1 MNRLTLL
8 KLVYISNS
16 AEKLPAIIDFAPG
29 FNVISGPSDTGKSL
43 IFECIN
49 YALGS
54 TEAPTDRPES
64 RDYTTVFLSI
74 LAGEEI
80 ITLRRSTRSED
91 IIVYKS
97 DYDNIE
103 DESTEKNVISGSPQA
118 ADNISD
124 YLLSIIGMKDKR
136 LKKNES
142 NETKSLTFN
151 ILRKLILVDEIKIQ
165 KKTSPIFTDNPID
178 STSEK
183 ALLRYMLTGIDY
195 SDIIAVKNAKIRKA
209 DANARINLL
218 DKLIGS
224 NSNSLKENTS
234 KEELEK
240 QLEKLISSIE
250 GETNKVFDNQNEI
263 EYLREQRRNAFESA
277 IAADSKIDQLK
288 ELLSRFTLLSQ
299 HYKTDLERLDAIIE
313 AGNGLSG
320 VIEVHCPLCGSESEH
335 HRLECAISEKEIIE
349 IKTSCER
356 EKKKIKS
363 LNGDLLQTINQVT
376 SEIQDLSRTQET
388 NENEFKR
395 IDKVISDKLEP
406 NIFSLKNHLRE
417 LFETKKEVE
426 MAINTLEQVKIMQ
439 DLKASAEKDLKTP
452 IKASI
457 SPVEVKATEADE
469 LIKIIEKNLI
479 DWSYPNL
486 SKDRSR
492 VLFSELKQDIAI
504 IDKDRASQGKGYR
517 AITYAAWIISL
528 MELCLDKKMSHP
540 GFVVLDSPLVT
551 YRPTDNKHKISKN
564 DAISDNMKERFY
576 DSLSNLSKDRQ
587 IIILEN
593 DDPSEEVIRKI
604 NYIHFTRNTEFGR
617 YGFIPPINESDKISK
632 TGK

>member
-1 MNRLTLL
+1 MNRLTFR
-8 KLVYISNS
+8 KLVYISNA

-54 TEAPTDRPES
+54 KKTPKDRPES
-64 RDYTTVFLSI
+64 RGYSTVFLSI

-80 ITLRRSTRSED
+80 ITLRRSTRSEA
-91 IIVYKS
+91 IMVYKS

-103 DESTEKNVISGSPQA
+103 DEGTEKIVLSASSQA

-124 YLLSIIGMKDKR
+124 YLLSIIDMKDKR
-136 LKKNES
+136 LKKNDR

-151 ILRKLILVDEIKIQ
+151 ILRKLLLVDETKIQ
-165 KKTSPIFTDNPID
+165 KETSPIFTDIPTD
-178 STSEK
+178 ATSEK

-195 SDIIAVKNAKIRKA
+195 SDIIAVKDPKIRKA

-240 QLEKLISSIE
+240 QLGKLFASIE
-250 GETNKVFDNQNEI
+250 GETNKVFENQNEI
-263 EYLREQRRNAFESA
+263 EDLREQRRTAFDNA

-288 ELLSRFTLLSQ
+288 EILSRFTLLSQ

-349 IKTSCER
+349 IKISCER
-356 EKKKIKS
+356 EKKKINS
-363 LNGDLLQTINQVT
+363 LNGDLLQTIIQVT
-376 SEIQDLSRTQET
+376 NEIQDLFRTKEV
-388 NENEFKR
+388 NENEFKH

-426 MAINTLEQVKIMQ
+426 IAISTLEQVKIMQ

-452 IKASI
+452 TKASI
-457 SPVEVKATEADE
+457 SPVEVKAIEAGE
-469 LIKIIEKNLI
+469 LIKVIEKNLI

-486 SKDRSR
+486 SKDENR
-492 VLFSELKQDIAI
+492 VLFSELNQDIAI

-528 MELCLDKKMSHP
+528 MELCLDKKMPHP
-540 GFVVLDSPLVT
+540 GFIVLDSPLVT
-551 YRPTDNKHKISKN
+551 YRPADKPQISKN

-576 DSLSNLSKDRQ
+576 GSLSNLSKDRQ

-593 DDPSEEVIRKI
+593 EDPSEEVIKKI
-604 NYIHFTRNTEFGR
+604 HYTHFTRNTEFGR
-617 YGFIPPINESDKISK
+617 YGFIPAVVKDTAEEQA
-632 TGK
+632 

>member
-1 MNRLTLL
+1 MNRLTLR
-8 KLVYISNS
+8 KLVYTSDG
-16 AEKLPAIIDFAPG
+16 AGKLPAIIDFAPG

-54 TEAPTDRPES
+54 SKPPKDRPES
-64 RDYTTVFLSI
+64 RGYTTVFLSV

-80 ITLRRSTRSED
+80 LTLRRSTRSKA

-97 DYDNIE
+97 DYDNIG
-103 DESTEKNVISGSPQA
+103 DEGTEKIVLSDSAQA

-136 LKKNES
+136 LKKNEK

-151 ILRKLILVDEIKIQ
+151 ILRKLLLVNETKIQ
-165 KKTSPIFTDNPID
+165 KETSPIFTDNLTD

-195 SDIIAVKNAKIRKA
+195 SDIIAVKDAKIRKA

-224 NSNSLKENTS
+224 NSTSLKENTS

-240 QLEKLISSIE
+240 QLEKLTLSID
-250 GETNKVFDNQNEI
+250 GETNKVFENQNEI
-263 EYLREQRRNAFESA
+263 EDLREQRRTSFENA

-288 ELLSRFTLLSQ
+288 EILSRFTLLAQ

-320 VIEVHCPLCGSESEH
+320 VIEINCPLCGSESEH
-335 HRLECAISEKEIIE
+335 HRLECAISDKEISE
-349 IKTSCER
+349 IKISCER
-356 EKKKIKS
+356 EKKKINS
-363 LNGDLLQTINQVT
+363 LNGDLLQTINQVQN
-376 SEIQDLSRTQET
+376 EILDLSGTKET
-388 NENEFKR
+388 NESEFKR

-426 MAINTLEQVKIMQ
+426 MAISTLEQVKVMQ

-452 IKASI
+452 TKASI
-457 SPVEVKATEADE
+457 SPVEVKATEAAE
-469 LIKIIEKNLI
+469 LIRIIEKNLI
-479 DWSYPNL
+479 DWSYPSL
-486 SKDRSR
+486 HKGESK
-492 VLFSELKQDIAI
+492 VIFSELSQDIAI
-504 IDKDRASQGKGYR
+504 GDKDRASQGKGYR

-551 YRPTDNKHKISKN
+551 YRPADKPILEN
-564 DAISDNMKERFY
+564 DAISDNMAERFY
-576 DSLSNLSKDRQ
+576 SSLCNLAKDRQ
-587 IIILEN
+587 VIILEN
-593 DDPSEEVIRKI
+593 ENPSTKVIEKI
-604 NYIHFTRNTEFGR
+604 NYVHFTRNAEFGR
-617 YGFIPPINESDKISK
+617 YGFIPPIIKEENN
-632 TGK
+632 T